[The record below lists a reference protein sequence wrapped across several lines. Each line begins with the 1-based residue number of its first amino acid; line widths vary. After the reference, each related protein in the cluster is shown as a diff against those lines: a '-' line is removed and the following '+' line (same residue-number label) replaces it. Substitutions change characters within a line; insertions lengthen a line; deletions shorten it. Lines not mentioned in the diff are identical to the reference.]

1 MSQQYDNT
9 NRGAL
14 FRNNRKE
21 RDTQPDYNGKIN
33 VEGRDFYLNG
43 WLKEGKN
50 GKFFSLSVKPVEETQ
65 ERREQVVRETRVGAP
80 VDDDL
85 DQIPF

>member
-65 ERREQVVRETRVGAP
+65 ERREQVVRETRAVP

-85 DQIPF
+85 DSIPF